1 MRISSPLGFFLSRP
15 SPVGRYGHTA
25 APAMATAASPLLV
38 LLLIQLH
45 VLFHLSDSSI
55 ALAQPQHSSG
65 SKERHQPALLQST
78 CNSTSFY
85 DVCIAALAA
94 DPSSSTADVPGLCA
108 IAVSAAAANA
118 SGTATFL
125 ANASDAAA
133 TPETDRAL
141 LRTCAAKYAAARDA
155 LLAARASLA
164 AQDYDYAFVHASAA
178 AEYPAVCRTLFRRRQ
193 QRPSASRTTA
203 TYPPELA
210 KREEA
215 LRRLCTITLDII
227 SLLQTQEPST

>member
-1 MRISSPLGFFLSRP
+1 
-15 SPVGRYGHTA
+15 
-25 APAMATAASPLLV
+25 MATAASPLLV

-55 ALAQPQHSSG
+55 ALPQPQHSS

-118 SGTATFL
+118 SGTASFL

-133 TPETDRAL
+133 TPEADRAL
-141 LRTCAAKYAAARDA
+141 LRTCAGKYAAARDA

-164 AQDYDYAFVHASAA
+164 EQDYDYAFVHASAA
-178 AEYPAVCRTLFRRRQ
+178 AEYPAVCRTLFRRRR
-193 QRPSASRTTA
+193 QRPSRTT

-215 LRRLCTITLDII
+215 LRRLCTIALDII

>member
-1 MRISSPLGFFLSRP
+1 M
-15 SPVGRYGHTA
+15 
-25 APAMATAASPLLV
+25 ASPLLV
-38 LLLIQLH
+38 LLLIQLN
-45 VLFHLSDSSI
+45 VLLNLSDSSA
-55 ALAQPQHSSG
+55 ALAQPQHSSSSSS
-65 SKERHQPALLQST
+65 SKEGHRPALLQST
-78 CNSTSFY
+78 CNCTSFY

-94 DPSSSTADVPGLCA
+94 DPSSSTADVPALCA

-118 SGTATFL
+118 SGTASFL
-125 ANASDAAA
+125 ANASGAAA
-133 TPETDRAL
+133 TPEADRSV
-141 LRTCAAKYAAARDA
+141 LRACAAKYAAARDA
-155 LLAARASLA
+155 LLAARVSLA
-164 AQDYDYAFVHASAA
+164 EQDYDYAFVHASAA

-193 QRPSASRTTA
+193 QQQTRQSRTTT

>member
-1 MRISSPLGFFLSRP
+1 M
-15 SPVGRYGHTA
+15 
-25 APAMATAASPLLV
+25 ASPLLV
-38 LLLIQLH
+38 LLLIQLN
-45 VLFHLSDSSI
+45 VLLNLSDSSA
-55 ALAQPQHSSG
+55 ALAQPQHSSSS
-65 SKERHQPALLQST
+65 SKEGHRPALLQST

-94 DPSSSTADVPGLCA
+94 DPSSSTADAPALCA

-118 SGTATFL
+118 FGTASFL
-125 ANASDAAA
+125 ANASGAAA
-133 TPETDRAL
+133 TPEADRAV
-141 LRTCAAKYAAARDA
+141 LRACAAKYAAARDA

-164 AQDYDYAFVHASAA
+164 GQDYDYAFVHASAA

-193 QRPSASRTTA
+193 QQQTRPSRTTT